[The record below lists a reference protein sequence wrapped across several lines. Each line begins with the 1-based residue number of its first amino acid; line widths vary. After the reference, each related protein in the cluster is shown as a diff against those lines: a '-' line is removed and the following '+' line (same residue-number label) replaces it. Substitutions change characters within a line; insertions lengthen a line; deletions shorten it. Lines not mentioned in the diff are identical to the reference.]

1 MTLIEIGDRIRERR
15 KDRGY
20 SQAELAEMANLNY
33 VTISKYESGKVE
45 PGAKALARIAAALGT
60 TADEL
65 LGLHIPADGN
75 DMGVLRERI
84 RRDPEVRTLFSAID
98 KATPEHL
105 RTVAAV
111 LKALQP
117 DAFPPD
123 DVQEFPDEV
132 P

>member
-20 SQAELAEMANLNY
+20 SQAELAELANLNY

-65 LGLHIPADGN
+65 LGLREPAGD
-75 DMGVLRERI
+75 DDAWAIRERL
-84 RRDPEVRTLFSAID
+84 RRDPEYRMLFSAAEN
-98 KATPEHL
+98 ATPEHL
-105 RTVAAV
+105 RAAAAM
-111 LKALQP
+111 LKSLETPAWP
-117 DAFPPD
+117 DEETAP
-123 DVQEFPDEV
+123 QEFPE
-132 P
+132 